1 MRPARW
7 PRRSRRR
14 TSAVRDEQAPEQGG
28 IAHDIHE
35 ESDRVKF
42 PVITETTAIRE
53 VPEQLVAPVV
63 EAEETVAP
71 VAAAPVE
78 TVAPTE
84 EIASVIEPAAPAIT
98 AQVAT
103 TVVTN
108 TIAQPEPVHSEP
120 ATAVKPVEVVVTK
133 PSKARRRSGIVS
145 NVHFAQAEMTLPPSA
160 PELPVKHVEYPPFE
174 RQAVQVSG
182 RKASI
187 TDLRS
192 VASAPMTRP

>member
-1 MRPARW
+1 MGRW
-7 PRRSRRR
+7 SRRR
-14 TSAVRDEQAPEQGG
+14 TSAVRDEQASEQGG

-35 ESDRVKF
+35 ESDRVEF
-42 PVITETTAIRE
+42 PVITETTATRE

-103 TVVTN
+103 TVDTDV
-108 TIAQPEPVHSEP
+108 IAQPEPVHSEP

-133 PSKARRRSGIVS
+133 PSKVRRRSGIVS

-160 PELPVKHVEYPPFE
+160 PELPAKHVEYPPFE